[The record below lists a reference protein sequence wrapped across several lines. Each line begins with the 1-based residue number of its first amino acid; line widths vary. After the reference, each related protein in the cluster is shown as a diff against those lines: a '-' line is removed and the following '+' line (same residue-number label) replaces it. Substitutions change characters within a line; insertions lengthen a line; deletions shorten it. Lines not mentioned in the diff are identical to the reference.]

1 MTVTDQEARA
11 ITFLAASV
19 RKTLHR
25 APTWDE
31 AGIYDN
37 VIRCREMSLPEV
49 ILRVIRAAADRD
61 AATPGV
67 IPKNG
72 PHANEVLKAPKWE
85 PTVIDAADRCSACSH
100 HRHDGKCPKCA
111 PNDDHAFSPDFR
123 HKRSPEVAA
132 EIHDALRDE
141 LAPMRDP
148 AATRTS
154 EPGAGKARLEE
165 SHE

>member
-37 VIRCREMSLPEV
+37 VIRCREMALPEV

-85 PTVIDAADRCSACSH
+85 PTVIDAADRCSICNKARQVCETSP
-100 HRHDGKCPKCA
+100 RFGQSDETRDYR
-111 PNDDHAFSPDFR
+111 DDHKFSPDF
-123 HKRSPEVAA
+123 KAA
-132 EIHDALRDE
+132 A
-141 LAPMRDP
+141 MKP
-148 AATRTS
+148 AAITETIQTLKDLKTQ
-154 EPGAGKARLEE
+154 GATE
-165 SHE
+165 